1 MLVWGGGGQIRCLKE
16 LKEVLKR
23 AIFQEDTKRIKD
35 FRDEIV
41 YHTGESVEIILE
53 QIEQILQGGL

>member
-1 MLVWGGGGQIRCLKE
+1 MLKKVT
-16 LKEVLKR
+16 
-23 AIFQEDTKRIKD
+23 FQEDTKRIKD